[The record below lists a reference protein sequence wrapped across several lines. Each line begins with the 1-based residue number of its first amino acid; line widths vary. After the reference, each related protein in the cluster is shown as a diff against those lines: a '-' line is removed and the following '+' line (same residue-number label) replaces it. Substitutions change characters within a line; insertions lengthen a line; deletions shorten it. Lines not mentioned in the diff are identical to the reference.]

1 MKVINL
7 GESNSILNNYV
18 AQMRDKTIQKD
29 SLRFRTNMQRLG
41 NVFGYEISKV
51 LEYSTKEVTTPLGIA
66 QVSTCDT
73 PLVLATIM
81 RAGLPLHQGLLD
93 VFDGAE
99 NAFVSAFRKY
109 DRRNRTRRRERRPC
123 TSSKCR
129 CCG

>member
-51 LEYSTKEVTTPLGIA
+51 LE
-66 QVSTCDT
+66 
-73 PLVLATIM
+73 
-81 RAGLPLHQGLLD
+81 
-93 VFDGAE
+93 
-99 NAFVSAFRKY
+99 
-109 DRRNRTRRRERRPC
+109 
-123 TSSKCR
+123 
-129 CCG
+129 